1 MKRVGPVLCLL
12 LMVAAC
18 SAPKVLITGTVYDE
32 DNIPMKYCAVYR
44 VPKEGV
50 MTDSLGHYSIKVP
63 VKRKA
68 IIHFSSIG
76 YKDLEIELTP
86 VSADCRVDVQMEIDS
101 TAVF

>member
-1 MKRVGPVLCLL
+1 
-12 LMVAAC
+12 
-18 SAPKVLITGTVYDE
+18 
-32 DNIPMKYCAVYR
+32 
-44 VPKEGV
+44 

-86 VSADCRVDVQMEIDS
+86 VSADCRVDVQMAIDS
-101 TAVF
+101 TVVF